1 MKIKGWSRN
10 RKAEIKKTRRKL
22 ILELD
27 SLDVKVE
34 QYPLSEDDQERR
46 NNLNMELDKSWRIE
60 ETKAW

>member
-10 RKAEIKKTRRKL
+10 RKAEIKKTRPKL